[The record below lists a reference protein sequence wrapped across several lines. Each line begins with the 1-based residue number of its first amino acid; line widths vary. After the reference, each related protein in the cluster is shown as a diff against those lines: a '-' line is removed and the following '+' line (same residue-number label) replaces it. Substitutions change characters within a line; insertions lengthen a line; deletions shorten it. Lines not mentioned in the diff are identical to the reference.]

1 MKCFLVFV
9 FSLLCATMLWSQP
22 DFWSEFNIDRIHKQ
36 QTAMKILGT
45 WAAGNIII
53 GSIMVGKTNG
63 ATKGFHQMNIGWNA
77 VNLAIAGFGWYA
89 TSSIDPNTFDAYTS
103 LQENY
108 KLQKILLFNAG
119 LDVGYMAGGAY
130 LIERSK
136 NTNKHPERLKGWG
149 QSLLLQ
155 GGFLFAFDL
164 TAYIILAQDND
175 KLKPI
180 INQLSFTPNGVGLL
194 LNF

>member
-1 MKCFLVFV
+1 MKFFLVLV
-9 FSLLCATMLWSQP
+9 FSLLCAIMVWGQS
-22 DFWSEFNIDRIHKQ
+22 DFWLGYNQNRIQKQ

-45 WAAGNIII
+45 WAVGNILL
-53 GSIMVGKTNG
+53 GSIMVGKSNG
-63 ATKGFHQMNIGWNA
+63 VTQGFHQMNIGWNA
-77 VNLAIAGFGWYA
+77 VNLAIAGFGWYS
-89 TSSIDPNTFDAYTS
+89 TSRIDPASFDVYTTI
-103 LQENY
+103 QENY

-119 LDVGYMAGGAY
+119 LDIGYVAGGAY

-136 NTNKHPERLKGWG
+136 NTTKRPDRLKGWG

-164 TAYIILAQDND
+164 TAYLILAKDNE

-180 INQLSFTPNGVGLL
+180 INQLSPSPNGIGLL